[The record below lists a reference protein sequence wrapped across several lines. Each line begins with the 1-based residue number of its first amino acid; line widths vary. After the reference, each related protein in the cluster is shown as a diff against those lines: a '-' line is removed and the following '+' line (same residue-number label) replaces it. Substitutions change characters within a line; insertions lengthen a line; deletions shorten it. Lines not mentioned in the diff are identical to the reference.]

1 MAIRAEPKY
10 GWAVR
15 QDEQGLC
22 IRSKENQ
29 GKVVRGETVKTQ
41 ASLLL
46 SNFEF
51 SILYCYLV
59 IYNKRKA
66 MEKLR
71 IIRM

>member
-1 MAIRAEPKY
+1 M
-10 GWAVR
+10 R
-15 QDEQGLC
+15 QDEEGLC
-22 IRSKENQ
+22 IRSKDNQ
-29 GKVVRGETVKTQ
+29 GEVGRGETVKIQ

-59 IYNKRKA
+59 IYNKGKA